1 MKIFNNYKCFSV
13 IWKSKQKLRL
23 ILKLIDNESLANVPK
38 RCFLQI
44 NGFRLNQVSNSFYK
58 AKQIV
63 NIYTVKLDS
72 SL

>member
-1 MKIFNNYKCFSV
+1 MLFSYLKIQTKTEVN
-13 IWKSKQKLRL
+13 
-23 ILKLIDNESLANVPK
+23 LKLTDNESLANVPK

-72 SL
+72 TL

>member
-1 MKIFNNYKCFSV
+1 MLFSYLKIQTKTEVN
-13 IWKSKQKLRL
+13 
-23 ILKLIDNESLANVPK
+23 LKLIDNESLANVPK

-72 SL
+72 TL

>member
-1 MKIFNNYKCFSV
+1 MLFSYLKIQTKTEVN
-13 IWKSKQKLRL
+13 
-23 ILKLIDNESLANVPK
+23 LKLIDNESFANVPK

-44 NGFRLNQVSNSFYK
+44 NGFRFNQVSNSFYK

-72 SL
+72 TL